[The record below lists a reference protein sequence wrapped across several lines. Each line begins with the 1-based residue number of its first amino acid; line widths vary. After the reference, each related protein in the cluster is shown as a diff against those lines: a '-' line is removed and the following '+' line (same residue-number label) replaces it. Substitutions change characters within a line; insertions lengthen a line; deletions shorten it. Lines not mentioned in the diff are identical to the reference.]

1 MSSLFHINDKKNLSK
16 IRPTHIYNSPVKKRN
31 TVTFENNETKL
42 YDRFLPF
49 GISPNL
55 NCDPPSY
62 SKYQDSN
69 SPDNQ
74 FKKNS
79 SKKNNYQRVLLAN
92 LLSIN
97 DSSPELTKDTKKNI
111 FLLDL
116 KNAKRKVSYSKNKFN
131 KLNKSSNNSLL
142 NNIITNDYSLLARKN
157 KKKLK
162 PIIKPNKIIY
172 FGDKTEI
179 FPKYKNIQRETS
191 KLPDNY
197 YYNILDMYNISSILI
212 STNDGGTSLI
222 DFSKDEYRIN
232 EININPD
239 NCLSSKGS
247 DYFSIS
253 NPIVICNKFP
263 QDSNSFFLSS
273 TTNNDLL
280 YTDLNK
286 NTSDA
291 ILSKYDAAF
300 YTFDIINNFVLLGEE
315 NGRVEFLDIREC
327 HINGKNISYLYTH
340 PGKNELCKIFYSQIN
355 KYIISGG
362 NDDNGII
369 FDYRSNKIIK
379 KIHHKGAIKALTL
392 NKNENLLLSGGGNKD
407 RTLKIWDLKKLNLIS
422 ENKANSQ
429 ITGVEFLNDNCIF
442 VSFGYNENMSIV
454 YNLDFDKLYKET
466 INDNQLCDVKLSF
479 DVKDEM
485 NNNIIDVFNIED
497 TFEKHSKRILY
508 LSKDRLNQYIATA
521 SESELKIFQISKYY
535 NNQLKMEESLNYH

>member
-1 MSSLFHINDKKNLSK
+1 MSSLFQINDKKNMSK
-16 IRPTHIYNSPVKKRN
+16 IRPTHIYTSPVKKRN
-31 TVTFENNETKL
+31 EIAFKNNDTKL

-62 SKYQDSN
+62 SKYQDGN

-74 FKKNS
+74 FKKNL

-92 LLSIN
+92 LLSTS
-97 DSSPELTKDTKKNI
+97 DSSPQLTKDTKKNI

-116 KNAKRKVSYSKNKFN
+116 KNAKRKVSYSKSKFKKDN
-131 KLNKSSNNSLL
+131 NNLNVPLL
-142 NNIITNDYSLLARKN
+142 NNIITNDFSLLAKKN

-162 PIIKPNKIIY
+162 PKIKPNKIIY

-179 FPKYKNIQRETS
+179 LPKFKNIQRETS

-197 YYNILDMYNISSILI
+197 YYNILDMYDISSILI
-212 STNDGGTSLI
+212 STNEGGTSLI

-239 NCLSSKGS
+239 SLSSKDS
-247 DYFSIS
+247 DYFSII

-263 QDSNSFFLSS
+263 EDTNSFFLSS

-286 NTSDA
+286 NSTEA

-300 YTFDIINNFVLLGEE
+300 YTFDILNNFVLLGEE

-327 HINGKNISYLYTH
+327 HINGKNISYLYSH
-340 PGKNELCKIFYSQIN
+340 PGKNELCKIFYSKIN

-407 RTLKIWDLKKLNLIS
+407 RTLKIWDLKKLNLVS

-429 ITGVEFLNDNCIF
+429 ITGVEFLNDNFIF

-454 YNLDFDKLYKET
+454 YSLDYDKLYRESIT
-466 INDNQLCDVKLSF
+466 DNQLCDVKLSY

-485 NNNIIDVFNIED
+485 DNVIVIFNIED
-497 TFEKHSKRILY
+497 IFEKHSKRILY

-521 SESELKIFQISKYY
+521 SESELKIFQTSKY
-535 NNQLKMEESLNYH
+535 NNKKLQMEESLNYH